1 MAKGLLRHV
10 ADDHYEVTSAG
21 THPAGLN
28 PDAVEAMREIGID
41 ISHHRSKRIDEF
53 LNRRFD
59 DVITVCHRARESC
72 PVFPEASSALH
83 WNLDD
88 PAEAQGSGQERR
100 AAFRRVRDELHPAV
114 KRLMDERK
122 PA

>member
-1 MAKGLLRHV
+1 MAERLLRHL
-10 ADDHYEVTSAG
+10 AGDQYKVTSAG

-41 ISHHRSKRIDEF
+41 ISNHRSKRIDEF

-59 DVITVCHRARESC
+59 YVITVCHRARESC
-72 PVFPEASSALH
+72 PVFPDASSILH
-83 WNLDD
+83 WNFDD
-88 PAEAQGSGQERR
+88 PGAAQGSAHEQH
-100 AAFRRVRDELHPAV
+100 ATFRRVRDELHAAV